1 MIISTNREPSL
12 EEFERLCENACQKM
26 NDKAQRNPE
35 YYLSKGAQ
43 KLETEV
49 KIALDIAAKGTN
61 FEGTIEII
69 SGQRFPDIVAAKY
82 YGVEVKSTKDDKWT
96 LIGGSVAEGTRVAG
110 VEHIFF
116 MFGKLHEPVEFK
128 TRRYE
133 ECLCDVAVT
142 HSPRY
147 KIDMN
152 LPEGETIFDKI
163 GTTYDELRASSNPIK
178 PIVEY
183 FRSTLKPGES
193 LWWVNGEEENGEGQ
207 TAMSPKI
214 RLWKTLTPEEKNQMI
229 AQGFALFPELF
240 GKSSNKYER
249 FTLWLVAKHG
259 IVSTSMRD
267 SFSAGGKANIE
278 IGDSLYENVP
288 QKYYQLLSNKE
299 KVKDIILNTDKDILI
314 SNWNSDDFEDRIE
327 KWIELVKKEAE
338 EDNFDVSIL
347 LEEMFEYIAK

>member
-1 MIISTNREPSL
+1 MIISTNRKPSL
-12 EEFERLCENACQKM
+12 ESFEDLCKSACQIM
-26 NDKAQRNPE
+26 NDKAQSEPD
-35 YYLSKGAQ
+35 YYLEKGAQ

-49 KIALDIAAKGTN
+49 KYALDIASEGTD

-82 YGVEVKSTKDDKWT
+82 YGIEVKSTKEDKWT
-96 LIGGSVAEGTRVAG
+96 LIGGSVAEGTRVEN

-116 MFGKLHEPVEFK
+116 LFGKLHKPVEFR

-133 ECLCDVAVT
+133 ECLCDIAVT

-163 GTTYDELRASSNPIK
+163 GISYDDMRKLPNPIR
-178 PIVEY
+178 PVVDY

-193 LWWVNGEEENGEGQ
+193 LWWVNVEEDKEEPSV
-207 TAMSPKI
+207 SPKI
-214 RLWKTLTPEEKNQMI
+214 RLWKTLSSEEKDDLI

-240 GKSSNKYER
+240 STKLNKYER
-249 FTLWLVAKHG
+249 FTLWLVANHG

-267 SFSAGGKANIE
+267 SFSAGGKEDIE
-278 IGDSLYENVP
+278 IDGKLYKNVP
-288 QKYYQLLSNKE
+288 QKYYQLAQYGD
-299 KVKDIILNTDKDILI
+299 KVKDIILRTDKSVLI
-314 SNWNSDDFEDRIE
+314 NSWSDDDFEDRIE
-327 KWIELVKKEAE
+327 KWIELVSKASG
-338 EDNFDVSIL
+338 EDSFEVAKL
-347 LEEMFEYIAK
+347 LEDVFEYSPLE